1 MKTVKRVSSDWDIYA
16 DTVTIN
22 GNLVVVGQTTSVE
35 SVDTL
40 VYDNFITL
48 AAGQGGGPTLD
59 AGIEVDRGSSPKVG
73 IRWHEAGQLWQYTN
87 DGSLWKTFSL
97 TRVVEDLDPHLGGNL
112 IVNDYA
118 ITSDAGHDVVI
129 SPGTGGNLIIG
140 PVIRLPQITT
150 DPTPVAG
157 HSTIYAKAT
166 EAGDTG
172 FFVSNEKVTGREL
185 ISKRKAFIY
194 SVIF

>member
-22 GNLVVVGQTTSVE
+22 GNLVVVGDSTSVE
-35 SVDTL
+35 SVNTL

-48 AAGQGGGPTLD
+48 AAGAGGGPTLD
-59 AGIEVDRGSSPKVG
+59 AGIEIDRGSNPKVG
-73 IRWHEAGQLWQYTN
+73 IRWHEASQIWQYTN
-87 DGSLWKTFSL
+87 DGTLWKTFSL
-97 TRVVEDLDPHLGGNL
+97 TKVEEDTDPHLGGDL
-112 IVNDYA
+112 VVNDFD

-129 SPGTGGNLIIG
+129 TSGLGGDVIIG
-140 PVIRLPQITT
+140 PVVRLPQLTT
-150 DPTPVAG
+150 DPTPRAG

-194 SVIF
+194 SIIF

>member
-73 IRWHEAGQLWQYTN
+73 IRWHESEQRWQYTN
-87 DGSLWKTFSL
+87 DGSLWKSFSL
-97 TRVVEDLDPHLGGNL
+97 TRVEDDLDPHLGGNL

-118 ITSDAGHDVVI
+118 ITSDANHDVVI
-129 SPGTGGNLIIG
+129 MAGTGGNVVIG
-140 PVIRLPQITT
+140 PSIRLPQINS
-150 DPTPVAG
+150 DPAPQAG
-157 HSTIYAKAT
+157 YSTIYAKAT